1 MRGKRKR
8 EGDGWVH
15 RGEMMMDEK
24 KKWMIHAQRRERR
37 KRRRRENK
45 GKGKERIKETHM

>member
-8 EGDGWVH
+8 EGEGWVH

-24 KKWMIHAQRRERR
+24 KKR
-37 KRRRRENK
+37 KRRRGENK
-45 GKGKERIKETHM
+45 GKEKERIKEAHM

>member
-1 MRGKRKR
+1 
-8 EGDGWVH
+8 
-15 RGEMMMDEK
+15 MMMDEK
-24 KKWMIHAQRRERR
+24 KKWMIHTQRRERR